1 MLVAMDK
8 CYSELVKLKTLI
20 ERYEYLRTFS
30 KIGEETFGGSRYL
43 NQYLYTKSDLWKS
56 VRRKV
61 ILRDNGRDL
70 GLDDYIIQG
79 RIIVH
84 HINPLTKEQLLNL
97 DPCIF
102 DMENLISC
110 SHNTHNA
117 IHYGDKSLLPQDP
130 IERRPFDTCPWR

>member
-1 MLVAMDK
+1 MQEVMDK
-8 CYSELVKLKTLI
+8 TYSELCKLKTLV
-20 ERYEYLRTFS
+20 ERYEYLRTYS
-30 KIGEETFGGSRYL
+30 KIGEVTFGGQRML
-43 NQYLYTKSDLWKS
+43 NQYLYQKSPMWKS
-56 VRRKV
+56 IRRKV
-61 ILRDNGRDL
+61 ILRDNGFDL
-70 GLDDYIIQG
+70 GLEGYSIQG
-79 RIIVH
+79 KIIVH

-130 IERRPFDTCPWR
+130 IERKPNDTCPWR

>member
-1 MLVAMDK
+1 MDK
-8 CYSELVKLKTLI
+8 CYSELIKLPTLI
-20 ERYEYLRTFS
+20 ERFEYLRTYS
-30 KIGEETFGGSRYL
+30 KVGEETFGGQRAL
-43 NQYLYTKSDLWKS
+43 NQYLYTKSNRWKS
-56 VRRKV
+56 IRRKV

-70 GLDDYIIQG
+70 GIDEFIIQG
-79 RIIVH
+79 KIIVH
-84 HINPLTKEQLLNL
+84 HINPLTKEQLLNF

-117 IHYGDKSLLPQDP
+117 IHYGDRSLLPQDP

>member
-1 MLVAMDK
+1 MDK

-56 VRRKV
+56 IRRKV

-84 HINPLTKEQLLNL
+84 HINPLTKEQLLNF

-102 DMENLISC
+102 DEENLISC
-110 SHNTHNA
+110 SHDTHNA

>member
-1 MLVAMDK
+1 MDK

-84 HINPLTKEQLLNL
+84 HINPLTKEQLLNF
-97 DPCIF
+97 DECIF

-110 SHNTHNA
+110 SHDTHNA